1 MMRTMV
7 VTSAVRWV
15 VGVEAP
21 EGGVARIAQPRGQ
34 PIVTDSS
41 TALMLKMQIVAK
53 LLTTTA
59 MRAEERV
66 VVSL

>member
-1 MMRTMV
+1 M
-7 VTSAVRWV
+7 
-15 VGVEAP
+15 GVETP
-21 EGGVARIAQPRGQ
+21 EGGVARIAQSRGQ

-59 MRAEERV
+59 MRAEERA